1 MLVVSGLSGCVAL
14 LLHASVGLML
24 TNVQLL
30 TVAAGAEPVLK
41 TAVAVVE

>member
-1 MLVVSGLSGCVAL
+1 MLAVSGLSDCVVL
-14 LLHASVGLML
+14 LLHVSAELML

-30 TVAAGAEPVLK
+30 TVAAGAELVLK